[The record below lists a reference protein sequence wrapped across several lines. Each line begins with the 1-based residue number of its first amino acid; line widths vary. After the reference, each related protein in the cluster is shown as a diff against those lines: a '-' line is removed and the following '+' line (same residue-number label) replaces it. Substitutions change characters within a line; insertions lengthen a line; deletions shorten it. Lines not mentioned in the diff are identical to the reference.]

1 MSYMPWKIIKNCLER
16 DCILR
21 IMKGGLCAEEK
32 CKTTMYGAKIIEM
45 RNKKDEKR
53 LEASEN
59 VGLQQFHILG
69 AAGCIGNTLG
79 FLGNVI
85 IYGWTVPS
93 ILCAVCALVMLV
105 VTIWGSVSRHVLR
118 ASYIIIAMVA
128 LMEFPMLYYVYKSGT
143 IAYMV
148 LAIVAIAN
156 FMKKKHAFI
165 FGAIAI
171 AEDICTILLA
181 YYYPVHIEQVTEINA
196 LSTTLCSFIVTVI
209 SLFLITALGSAQQ
222 RRQKER
228 LEAMT
233 EQLRSAADHDA
244 LTGLYN
250 RRYLNHYMEKIMGA
264 AHADFYTALMDL
276 DFFKKI
282 NDKYGHFF
290 GDEVLIGFADIMNRY
305 LPDDGISVRFGGEEF
320 LLVLPQMTEE
330 QVRDLLEKMRQDYKA
345 FGRQKCGEDFTFSC
359 GIERYVADME
369 ITALFSRADD
379 KLYQAKQKGRD
390 CVV

>member
-1 MSYMPWKIIKNCLER
+1 MRIIKGR
-16 DCILR
+16 
-21 IMKGGLCAEEK
+21 LCAEEK

-53 LEASEN
+53 FEASEN

-93 ILCAVCALVMLV
+93 IFCAVCALVML
-105 VTIWGSVSRHVLR
+105 
-118 ASYIIIAMVA
+118 A

-165 FGAIAI
+165 FGTIAI

-181 YYYPVHIEQVTEINA
+181 YYYPVHIEPVTEINA
-196 LSTTLCSFIVTVI
+196 LSTTLCSFIVTMI

-282 NDKYGHFF
+282 NDKYGHLF

>member
-1 MSYMPWKIIKNCLER
+1 MSSYMDGR
-16 DCILR
+16 FR
-21 IMKGGLCAEEK
+21 
-32 CKTTMYGAKIIEM
+32 
-45 RNKKDEKR
+45 R
-53 LEASEN
+53 
-59 VGLQQFHILG
+59 F
-69 AAGCIGNTLG
+69 
-79 FLGNVI
+79 
-85 IYGWTVPS
+85 
-93 ILCAVCALVMLV
+93 
-105 VTIWGSVSRHVLR
+105 SVW
-118 ASYIIIAMVA
+118 
-128 LMEFPMLYYVYKSGT
+128 
-143 IAYMV
+143 
-148 LAIVAIAN
+148 
-156 FMKKKHAFI
+156 
-165 FGAIAI
+165 
-171 AEDICTILLA
+171 
-181 YYYPVHIEQVTEINA
+181 
-196 LSTTLCSFIVTVI
+196 
-209 SLFLITALGSAQQ
+209 
-222 RRQKER
+222 
-228 LEAMT
+228 
-233 EQLRSAADHDA
+233 SAADHDA

-282 NDKYGHFF
+282 NDKYGHLF

>member
-1 MSYMPWKIIKNCLER
+1 
-16 DCILR
+16 
-21 IMKGGLCAEEK
+21 
-32 CKTTMYGAKIIEM
+32 MYGAKIIEM

-53 LEASEN
+53 FEASEN

-118 ASYIIIAMVA
+118 ASYIIIVMVA

-148 LAIVAIAN
+148 LAIVAIAT

-165 FGAIAI
+165 FGTIAI

-181 YYYPVHIEQVTEINA
+181 YYYPVHIEPVTEINA
-196 LSTTLCSFIVTVI
+196 LSTTLCSFIVTMI

-282 NDKYGHFF
+282 NDKYGHLF

-305 LPDDGISVRFGGEEF
+305 LPDDSISVRFGGEEF
-320 LLVLPQMTEE
+320 LLVLPQLTE
-330 QVRDLLEKMRQDYKA
+330 R
-345 FGRQKCGEDFTFSC
+345 
-359 GIERYVADME
+359 I
-369 ITALFSRADD
+369 
-379 KLYQAKQKGRD
+379 
-390 CVV
+390 